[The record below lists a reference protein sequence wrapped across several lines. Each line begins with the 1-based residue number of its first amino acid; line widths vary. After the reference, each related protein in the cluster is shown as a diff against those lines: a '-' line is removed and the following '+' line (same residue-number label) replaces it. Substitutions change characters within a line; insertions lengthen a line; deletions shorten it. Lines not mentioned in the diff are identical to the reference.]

1 MSRMPDDNNVPL
13 PDKPRRVGPVLVA
26 VIVAVIVLVLAAIV

>member
-13 PDKPRRVGPVLVA
+13 PDKPGRIGPVIIA
-26 VIVAVIVLVLAAIV
+26 VIVALIVLVVAAIL

>member
-13 PDKPRRVGPVLVA
+13 PDKPRRVGPVLIA
-26 VIVAVIVLVLAAIV
+26 VIVAVLVLVLAAVV

>member
-13 PDKPRRVGPVLVA
+13 PDKPRRVGPMLIA
-26 VIVAVIVLVLAAIV
+26 VIVAVIVLVVAAVV